1 MNPKYLFGCSCYFY
15 ISVFCFDRFNLSWAG
30 PEPSIPVLPMHSKL
44 WLWLLLQGRCG
55 YGDRGDKHSTQ
66 KADFWRS
73 LFKIVQSPYA
83 LKFRKTLWC
92 VWADTTQVHQEKDG
106 KRCLGPRP
114 QTSRHLRLQKA
125 WLEKELRTISQ
136 LSKVWRIMAYNGI

>member
-1 MNPKYLFGCSCYFY
+1 MLMNPKYLFGCSCYFY

-30 PEPSIPVLPMHSKL
+30 PERSIPVLPMPSKL

-83 LKFRKTLWC
+83 LKSRKTLMR
-92 VWADTTQVHQEKDG
+92 VSGHNSS
-106 KRCLGPRP
+106 
-114 QTSRHLRLQKA
+114 TSRKRWEKMLRSSTSSIQAFATAESMTWEGIANHFSAFQGLKD
-125 WLEKELRTISQ
+125 
-136 LSKVWRIMAYNGI
+136 NGI